1 MTNQDPKIHSIF
13 PTHMYSVKRDSNL
26 TPIEEK
32 EIRKIIKE
40 GMNKNPGNS
49 SSANSYI
56 FNEKLK
62 KIKQFCEQHIKIYV
76 EKIITP
82 KEELDFYITQSW
94 LNVTEP
100 GGSHH
105 QHYHPNSIISGVFY
119 LSSVEDDKIN
129 FLDPNHNLKER
140 YSFSSTEYNVW
151 NSRTWFVSVENN
163 ILVLFPSWLEHS
175 VEPNEKATKNRISLS
190 FNVFAKG
197 IFGGK
202 DAVNELIL

>member
-1 MTNQDPKIHSIF
+1 MQTRSQYEEAKALANIFAGMTKSFITKDKDNNYETIHREITLEDYQDHINGLVSIGVE
-13 PTHMYSVKRDSNL
+13 PRDDNNKCKFGMLDIDEHKSNKKDVRPL
-26 TPIEEK
+26 TKGQIK
-32 EIRKIIKE
+32 KII
-40 GMNKNPGNS
+40 
-49 SSANSYI
+49 
-56 FNEKLK
+56 
-62 KIKQFCEQHIKIYV
+62 
-76 EKIITP
+76 
-82 KEELDFYITQSW
+82 
-94 LNVTEP
+94 
-100 GGSHH
+100 
-105 QHYHPNSIISGVFY
+105 
-119 LSSVEDDKIN
+119 DKIN